1 MPLDCVG
8 GNAELGEYQGVRIDF
23 RRSIIIS
30 KDGKETVISKNEMLI
45 LSFLY
50 NHKGQIV
57 SRDELMTDLW
67 NNSEYLN
74 DNALTVN
81 ISRLR
86 SKLAEAGVSN
96 AIETRKGQGYILL

>member
-1 MPLDCVG
+1 MI
-8 GNAELGEYQGVRIDF
+8 ID
-23 RRSIIIS
+23 R
-30 KDGKETVISKNEMLI
+30 DGSETVLSKNEMLI
-45 LSFLY
+45 LSFLF

-57 SRDELMTDLW
+57 SRDDLMTDLW

-86 SKLAEAGVSN
+86 TKLESAGVTN
-96 AIETRKGQGYILL
+96 AIETRKGQGYILV